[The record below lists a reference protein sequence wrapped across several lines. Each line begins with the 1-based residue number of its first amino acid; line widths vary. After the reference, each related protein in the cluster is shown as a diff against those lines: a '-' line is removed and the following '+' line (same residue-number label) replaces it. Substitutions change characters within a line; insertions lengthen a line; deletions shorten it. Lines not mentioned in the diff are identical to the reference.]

1 VSAPSG
7 YPISSLWAW
16 QTWAVEP
23 AEVDDHPAPRPVGRM
38 ERKKAETRR
47 RIIDAASQL
56 FWTKGYDATSIH
68 DIADRVD
75 MAPGTFYLH
84 FESKAD
90 VALIQFRQ
98 WMADFTEAIESRPA
112 GETPDQ
118 MLAAALH
125 QLSDAGYTSSQQ
137 LRDDGGRPLPSVIM
151 GILFTESA
159 LEISGRVYQIMI
171 ETEQALA
178 ALFAGRLDYPVGSLE
193 PQIIASAF
201 IAAWRV
207 AVYGFANLVAAGID
221 PPSPDELGLRTFTAY
236 AQGLEALWTQQPT
249 PPRPA

>member
-1 VSAPSG
+1 
-7 YPISSLWAW
+7 
-16 QTWAVEP
+16 
-23 AEVDDHPAPRPVGRM
+23 M

-47 RIIDAASQL
+47 RIIDAASEL

-68 DIADRVD
+68 DIADKVD

-98 WMADFTEAIESRPA
+98 WMADFTAAIESRPA
-112 GETPDQ
+112 DEPPDE
-118 MLAAALH
+118 MLAATLR

-137 LRDDGGRPLPSVIM
+137 LPDDRGRPLPSVIM

-171 ETEQALA
+171 ETEEALA
-178 ALFAGRLDYPVGSLE
+178 RFFAGRLGYPAGSLE

-201 IAAWRV
+201 VAAWRV
-207 AVYGFANLVAAGID
+207 AVYGFANMVAAGVD
-221 PPSPDELGLRTFTAY
+221 PPSPDELGIRSFTAY
-236 AQGLEALWTQQPT
+236 TQGLQSLWTTEPT
-249 PPRPA
+249 SPRRS